1 MFLKKEQ
8 RKTINVYKI
17 QHLVNT
23 AQRMICLSGGPSSLS
38 GSCIRYTFKLLFL
51 STG

>member
-23 AQRMICLSGGPSSLS
+23 AQRMICLSGGPRLS
-38 GSCIRYTFKLLFL
+38 EWFL
-51 STG
+51 YSIYI